1 MRENWTPSKEK
12 RTRIQS
18 LNYKFSMK
26 MNYLTCLLISVT
38 FKVKHL
44 PREEYGNVFPESA
57 YLNDTFK
64 RINRLSEFT
73 NKKQTKAIYSFN
85 RRVVVLISNI
95 YPRGDW
101 LYVLYARKC
110 GILATTLGFWRKWNF
125 ISYQDSE
132 ASAMFRNKMKSS
144 KEIVNVYSSTQG
156 SKGWRK
162 DFQCLR
168 HF

>member
-1 MRENWTPSKEK
+1 
-12 RTRIQS
+12 
-18 LNYKFSMK
+18 MK

-101 LYVLYARKC
+101 LYVL
-110 GILATTLGFWRKWNF
+110 
-125 ISYQDSE
+125 
-132 ASAMFRNKMKSS
+132 
-144 KEIVNVYSSTQG
+144 
-156 SKGWRK
+156 
-162 DFQCLR
+162 
-168 HF
+168 